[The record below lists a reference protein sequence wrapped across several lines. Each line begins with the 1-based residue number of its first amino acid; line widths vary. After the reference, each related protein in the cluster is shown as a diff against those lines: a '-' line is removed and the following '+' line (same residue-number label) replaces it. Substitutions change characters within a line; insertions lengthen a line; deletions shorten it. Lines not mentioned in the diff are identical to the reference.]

1 MSQPHLNKMDVIYK
15 HTIERGIPIIGMP
28 EAEVLRARE
37 AGVNL
42 RGLVHSGASLAV
54 WETKK

>member
-1 MSQPHLNKMDVIYK
+1 MVK
-15 HTIERGIPIIGMP
+15 GIPIIGMP
-28 EAEVLRARE
+28 EAEVLRARD